1 MRTILRRWYRREM
14 VRIQAASICLS
25 EPIFDT
31 LVRTSELAD
40 AVIARAYEIAVAEVR
55 ASRPPLD
62 PQYLPADQMW
72 VVALG
77 RLGMREFDL
86 ASDAD
91 LVFVVAD
98 SGARELE
105 FWTRVAERLV
115 DLITA
120 YTGEGMLFAVDTRLR
135 PNGASGPLVA
145 TGSSF
150 KDYFEKTAEAWEGI
164 TYMKSRAVAGDALRA
179 ERFLHELQDRD
190 WQRYGQSGRSRTDL
204 RQMRMKIEKETGA
217 AHPLKAGRGG
227 YYDIDFALMYL
238 RLKGAGIFYKV
249 LNTPQR
255 IDVIEK
261 MGHLEREDAD
271 FLRDSA
277 TFYRAIDHGLRVWS
291 GQAAGKLPS
300 SQMQLEVLTDLVHR
314 WAPHMN
320 DQPLTIKLSQ
330 VRKRT
335 REFFHRLFGS

>member
-1 MRTILRRWYRREM
+1 
-14 VRIQAASICLS
+14 
-25 EPIFDT
+25 
-31 LVRTSELAD
+31 
-40 AVIARAYEIAVAEVR
+40 
-55 ASRPPLD
+55 
-62 PQYLPADQMW
+62 
-72 VVALG
+72 
-77 RLGMREFDL
+77 
-86 ASDAD
+86 
-91 LVFVVAD
+91 
-98 SGARELE
+98 
-105 FWTRVAERLV
+105 
-115 DLITA
+115 
-120 YTGEGMLFAVDTRLR
+120 
-135 PNGASGPLVA
+135 
-145 TGSSF
+145 
-150 KDYFEKTAEAWEGI
+150 
-164 TYMKSRAVAGDALRA
+164 
-179 ERFLHELQDRD
+179 
-190 WQRYGQSGRSRTDL
+190 
-204 RQMRMKIEKETGA
+204 
-217 AHPLKAGRGG
+217 
-227 YYDIDFALMYL
+227 MYL

-300 SQMQLEVLTDLVHR
+300 SQMQLEVLTDLVRR